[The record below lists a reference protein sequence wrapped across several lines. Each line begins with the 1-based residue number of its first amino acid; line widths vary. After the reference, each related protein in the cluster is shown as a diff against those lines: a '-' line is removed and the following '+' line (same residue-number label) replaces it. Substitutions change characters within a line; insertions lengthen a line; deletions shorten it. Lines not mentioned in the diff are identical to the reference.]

1 MNNDM
6 KLNSQAALG
15 NVVLTITS
23 FVFAA
28 FIIGPDSPGY
38 PEDVGPILGLVGFL
52 QTATL
57 LRIIAGSMRL
67 YGEEDSLFVGSA
79 RVAYVGAG
87 VGLMTTLTP
96 TFIANSPF
104 SSTITA
110 DLMSDVGS
118 SIQNTI
124 FILVAVWIINLTRV
138 DSGKLPS
145 WGKTA
150 GAVQAY
156 GSLVAIFGL
165 YFGLIPASIFVPI
178 VLLFGIVLY
187 PIFVFGLSRTFAAN

>member
-1 MNNDM
+1 
-6 KLNSQAALG
+6 
-15 NVVLTITS
+15 
-23 FVFAA
+23 
-28 FIIGPDSPGY
+28 
-38 PEDVGPILGLVGFL
+38 
-52 QTATL
+52 
-57 LRIIAGSMRL
+57 
-67 YGEEDSLFVGSA
+67 
-79 RVAYVGAG
+79 
-87 VGLMTTLTP
+87 
-96 TFIANSPF
+96 
-104 SSTITA
+104 
-110 DLMSDVGS
+110 MSDVGS

-178 VLLFGIVLY
+178 VVLFGIVLY